1 MKITALTENIS
12 IEPKF
17 AHVHGLS
24 FYIET
29 PMHKILFDMGPDE
42 TFIKNADLLGVKLE
56 DVDIAF
62 ISHGHDDHGGALKL
76 FMDINHK
83 AKIYVRNN
91 IFDSHYATHTQGIV
105 EIGLD
110 KSLMNS
116 ERIVLMEEDCQIDE
130 ELFLFSGVTGRKYF
144 SEANKTLYA
153 EKNGERIE
161 DDFTHE
167 QNLIITAEGKKVL
180 IGGCAHNGIV
190 NIMEKIKEIK
200 GYEVDVVISGFHLMN
215 PDIGANESNEL
226 VEGVAGELVKYGS
239 KYYTCHC
246 TGIDSYNG
254 LKSIMKDQ
262 VDYIAAGQTVEV

>member
-1 MKITALTENIS
+1 MKIIALTENTGID
-12 IEPKF
+12 ERF
-17 AHVHGLS
+17 CCVHGLS

-29 PMHKILFDMGPDE
+29 PMHKILFDMGPDD
-42 TFIKNADLLGVKLE
+42 TFIKNAALLDVNLE
-56 DVDIAF
+56 EVDIAF

-76 FMDINHK
+76 FMDINKK
-83 AKIYVRNN
+83 AKIYVRKN
-91 IFDSHYATHTQGIV
+91 IFDSHYATHACGVV

-110 KSLMNS
+110 KG
-116 ERIVLMEEDCQIDE
+116 LMESDRVVFMEGNCQIDD

-153 EKNGERIE
+153 EKDGEKVE

-215 PDIGANESNEL
+215 PDIGANESNDL
-226 VEGVAGELVKYGS
+226 VEGVASELVKYGS

-246 TGIDSYNG
+246 TGLDSYAG
-254 LKSIMKDQ
+254 LKAVMKDQ
-262 VDYIAAGQTVEV
+262 VDYIAAGQTVVV